1 MPSVQDT
8 SSSATLEELQ
18 ASLDQLKAT
27 GVKLQ
32 ATRLQYEQK
41 MQRSRKWNFFA
52 VAMAA
57 VVCLVAWINHAS
69 PWLRWGVLPLVLF
82 LTLFFEAMRRLLGV
96 TMQSS
101 IRQLQIQ
108 ISGLEAQMAAAREKL
123 TPPKPEAP
131 THEI

>member
-1 MPSVQDT
+1 MPSAQDT

-123 TPPKPEAP
+123 ATPKPEASS
-131 THEI
+131 HEI